1 MTYWM
6 DGKTTAQRE
15 KEELFGLNGV
25 KVGKTIT
32 ENTKFF
38 ENIEYLQKKAKWT
51 DKGMK
56 HISMNHLVFFC
67 VQVVAQELRDQ
78 TEGKIPLD

>member
-15 KEELFGLNGV
+15 KEELFGLTGV

-38 ENIEYLQKKAKWT
+38 ENIEYLQKKANWT
-51 DKGMK
+51 DQGMK

>member
-6 DGKTTAQRE
+6 DGKTTAQKE

-38 ENIEYLQKKAKWT
+38 ENIEYLQKKANWT
-51 DKGMK
+51 DQGMK
-56 HISMNHLVFFC
+56 EISMNHLVFFC
-67 VQVVAQELRDQ
+67 VGVVAQELRDQ
-78 TEGKIPLD
+78 TEGKIPLN